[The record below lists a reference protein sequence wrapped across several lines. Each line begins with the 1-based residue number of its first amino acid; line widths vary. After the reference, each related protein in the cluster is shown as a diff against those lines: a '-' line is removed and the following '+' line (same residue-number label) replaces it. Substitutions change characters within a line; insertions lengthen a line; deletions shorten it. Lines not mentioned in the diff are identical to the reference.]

1 VEPDRF
7 RILRLDPLRPDP
19 GPVGEAAAAL
29 TRGGLVIVPTETVY
43 GLAAD
48 PRFPGAGTAIYA
60 AKGRPDHKP
69 VTLFAADVEQVKA
82 RGAVLGPA
90 GEKLARAFWPGPL
103 TLVVK
108 TPDGFTGFRVPDHA
122 VPLALLRKVGSVL
135 AVTSANRSGELPA
148 VTAETAAAALG
159 SKVEM
164 ILDAGP
170 SPGGVPST
178 VVRVD
183 GDEVQVLRDG
193 AISEGEIRRVV
204 GGSPSLS

>member
-1 VEPDRF
+1 MEPDGF
-7 RILRLDPLRPDP
+7 RILCLDPLRPEP
-19 GPVGEAAAAL
+19 GPIGEAAAAL
-29 TRGGLVIVPTETVY
+29 TRGVLVIVPTETVY

-48 PRFPGAGTAIYA
+48 PRLPGAETAIHA
-60 AKGRPDHKP
+60 AKGRPDNEP
-69 VTLFAADVEQVKA
+69 VTLFAAGLEQVKA
-82 RGAVLGPA
+82 RGAVLRGA

-122 VPLALLRKVGSVL
+122 VPLALLREVGSVL
-135 AVTSANRSGELPA
+135 AVTSANRSGEPPA
-148 VTAETAAAALG
+148 LNAEAAVAALG
-159 SKVEM
+159 SSVALV
-164 ILDAGP
+164 LDAGP

-183 GDEVQVLRDG
+183 GDEVRVLRPG
-193 AISEGEIRRVV
+193 AISEERIRRVV